1 MYIEICRLA
10 TPDSDNKVAV
20 EANVRSTLCQN
31 QHRAT
36 QPFIRAVDF
45 CRYV

>member
-10 TPDSDNKVAV
+10 TPDSDNKVTL
-20 EANVRSTLCQN
+20 EANVLSTLCQN

-36 QPFIRAVDF
+36 QLFIRVVD
-45 CRYV
+45 